1 MRELDLRI
9 LAAAV
14 VPAGVLLPVA
24 WFRRLG
30 WDGLIEVGLV
40 YLALFIAGLWITKAF
55 SAEDRMIWRKLRARL
70 RGESI

>member
-1 MRELDLRI
+1 MRVLDLRI